1 MYLKKKM
8 PSGCVIFVLFQ
19 KYGGFYQTKVESHLA
34 NTASLFHLIGFSEI
48 SEGLLRMHSPQSL
61 QALLL
66 VAFECFIASVECWI
80 IESIWKQT
88 LSSGICF
95 LEIVNLRSQRV
106 GNVADLVNWITLKYK
121 PSNLEGALEPN
132 VTFVAEKGKRPS
144 FERKMDSTQVPLK
157 GTSTDPYRKKL
168 YEAIKSVQNIDV
180 NDTDIPFMDDFP
192 KQPDYTEG
200 NFDEHLLESMRM
212 VGEKQNKK
220 EPKSEVT
227 RGSKEWDFVTEGL
240 EGQYGKKYYDGPR
253 EDILKEKSGGYVQLV
268 AKDPNVPTPVY
279 VNSPVDPVMDFTKE
293 RKHFIKSSPDDSLYT
308 SVANY
313 SQQTAED
320 TEPIVHAK
328 GMNPAV
334 TFPPGHLYNGQTD
347 VRLTHSEPIAK
358 RYSAPPP
365 QAHTIP
371 YKTPYALVQNPP
383 SYFPPT
389 KTDRNNIQKLL
400 KQSSVSA
407 VPKQQILNTEQSFPQ
422 SNSSSGFHSRSEVI
436 SNRNMPDSIVH
447 SPVSRTLSQAHAV
460 LAHVNDGND
469 LSDTN
474 KWSCTYCTY
483 INEKKNIVCAMCSK
497 SRECVDTD
505 SPPQA
510 GHTSKVCSQ
519 CTLENEKDAELCSAC
534 GSMLQK
540 TQTVV

>member
-1 MYLKKKM
+1 M
-8 PSGCVIFVLFQ
+8 
-19 KYGGFYQTKVESHLA
+19 ESHLV
-34 NTASLFHLIGFSEI
+34 NTASLFHLIGFTEI
-48 SEGLLRMHSPQSL
+48 SEGLLQMRSPQSL
-61 QALLL
+61 QVLLF

-106 GNVADLVNWITLKYK
+106 GNVADLVNWITLKYN
-121 PSNLEGALEPN
+121 PSNLEGTLEPN
-132 VTFVAEKGKRPS
+132 ITVAAEKGKRPS
-144 FERKMDSTQVPLK
+144 VERKMDSDRVPLK

-168 YEAIKSVQNIDV
+168 NEAIKNVQNIDM
-180 NDTDIPFMDDFP
+180 NDNDIPFMDDFP

-220 EPKSEVT
+220 EPRSEVT

-268 AKDPNVPTPVY
+268 AKDPNAPTPVY
-279 VNSPVDPVMDFTKE
+279 VNSPVDSVMEFTKE

-308 SVANY
+308 CVANY
-313 SQQTAED
+313 SQQCAED
-320 TEPIVHAK
+320 TKPVVHEK
-328 GMNPAV
+328 GMTTAV
-334 TFPPGHLYNGQTD
+334 TFPPGHVYNGQTD

-358 RYSAPPP
+358 RYSTPPP

-383 SYFPPT
+383 SYLPPT
-389 KTDRNNIQKLL
+389 KMDRNNIQKLL

-407 VPKQQILNTEQSFPQ
+407 VAKQRMLNIGQSSPQ
-422 SNSSSGFHSRSEVI
+422 SNSSSGFHSQSEVI
-436 SNRNMPDSIVH
+436 SNQNMPDSIEQ
-447 SPVSRTLSQAHAV
+447 SPVSRALSQERALIERV
-460 LAHVNDGND
+460 SNGNN

-474 KWSCTYCTY
+474 KWSCTYCTF
-483 INEKKNIVCAMCSK
+483 INVKEDIVCAMCSK
-497 SRECVDTD
+497 SRECIDTD

-510 GHTSKVCSQ
+510 GHTSKICSQ